1 MHPVL
6 GFLNRICVKNYTVP
20 GTNVVI
26 EEGTPV
32 LIPVLGLQRDP
43 EYFPDPLKFDPERF
57 GKDQSQVPFTFMPFG
72 EGPRFCIGELLE
84 ESLTQL

>member
-1 MHPVL
+1 MHPAL

-20 GTNVVI
+20 GTDVVI

-57 GKDQSQVPFTFMPFG
+57 NEDQKQVPFSFLPFG
-72 EGPRFCIGELLE
+72 DGPRFCIGK
-84 ESLTQL
+84 